1 MEHIVIFICDFLLR
15 TTRRN
20 IAQGAKTLLS
30 AWTWVSGA
38 VGFSL
43 SFTSVIQTRTREVG
57 LPMCGY
63 QQARRH
69 LKYAGWQVEAE
80 LNGLEQWAGAER
92 SPHRALTAWLYISA
106 FHPLCHSSLGT
117 VWLMPS
123 SRLSHLTPCLWSAS
137 SSQSRNQ
144 KQDNTECHCPDL
156 RHRTT
161 GPSQRQT
168 NQSNSPP
175 HKSRYGKEE
184 RSLSTLAGIK
194 IMSLEKPRE
203 YIKNMIKTHE
213 IIQKDRKVKP
223 TES

>member
-1 MEHIVIFICDFLLR
+1 MEHIVIFIRDFLLR

-63 QQARRH
+63 QQASRH

-92 SPHRALTAWLYISA
+92 SPHRALTAWLYVSA

-117 VWLMPS
+117 IWLMPS

-144 KQDNTECHCPDL
+144 KQDNTECHCPWSASPHHGSQPAPNKPKQLPSPQIKVWERREKSINIGRHQDHVL
-156 RHRTT
+156 REAKRIH
-161 GPSQRQT
+161 
-168 NQSNSPP
+168 
-175 HKSRYGKEE
+175 
-184 RSLSTLAGIK
+184 
-194 IMSLEKPRE
+194 
-203 YIKNMIKTHE
+203 
-213 IIQKDRKVKP
+213 
-223 TES
+223 